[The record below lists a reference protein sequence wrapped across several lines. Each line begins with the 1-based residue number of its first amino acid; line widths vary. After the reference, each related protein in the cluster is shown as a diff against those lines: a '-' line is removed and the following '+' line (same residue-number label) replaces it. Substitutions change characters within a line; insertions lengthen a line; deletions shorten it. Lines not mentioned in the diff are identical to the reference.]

1 MTKRIVDRQRL
12 WLFVDP
18 VVILLSLA
26 FFLIIRPGFD
36 LIVALPCLIG
46 IYGYIAYYVLSS
58 VEVVQGIKIRLTVEF
73 GFVAFYYILFFLPY
87 QQELLGIGAH
97 YYESAL
103 VADGYAEGANKAMLL
118 ALAGIAAFHLGSI
131 LVPRSRPN
139 TQTIVESNSA
149 YIPFDLVLAAVLVVS
164 FAAFI
169 FFGLEP
175 DDLARYQQAVNR
187 VTEDASPVVN
197 GLYALTILLC
207 LIGVSR
213 IIVQLY
219 FRRRLQLRHWVI
231 IAAVSFWMLYIL
243 IHGDRNNFLVVALGA
258 VGGYAAFLREVRWPI
273 LLAAVIPAL
282 IVYNT
287 IEIYRQASDQGW
299 SGLEQAFTDASHRD
313 DDESSF
319 ALTTMTVRATFDFA
333 PDPEPYAGGY
343 YKLVGFGGIVPLV
356 RGIII
361 GKSERFTD
369 TSQVIAYY
377 VLGPDANWSLGSN
390 PLSDLYLD
398 FGPAGVAIGLAL
410 LGYVSAQTRNYIAK
424 NGPSSPRIFLYVA
437 LLAMMSEVPR
447 YTIDFPVRIVVW
459 GSLVYWLYGVIN
471 PAARIA
477 THRRRRAA
485 VGIPAGLVSN
495 R

>member
-1 MTKRIVDRQRL
+1 MKRRIVDRQRL

-18 VVILLSLA
+18 VVIILSLA
-26 FFLIIRPGFD
+26 FFLITPPGFD

-46 IYGYIAYYVLSS
+46 IYGYIAYYVLTS
-58 VEVVQGIKIRLTVEF
+58 VEVVPGIKIRLTVEF
-73 GFVAFYYILFFLPY
+73 AFVAFYYILFFWPY

-103 VADGYAEGANKAMLL
+103 VLEGYADGANKAMLL
-118 ALAGIAAFHLGSI
+118 SLTGIAGFHLGGI
-131 LVPRSRPN
+131 LVPRSRPGA
-139 TQTIVESNSA
+139 QTIAESKSA
-149 YIPFDLVLAAVLVVS
+149 YIPFDLVLAPVMVLS

-169 FFGLEP
+169 YFRLEP
-175 DDLARYQQAVNR
+175 DDLARYQQAINHI
-187 VTEDASPVVN
+187 TEETSPVVN
-197 GLYALTILLC
+197 GLYTLTILLC

-219 FRRRLQLRHWVI
+219 YRRGLQSRHWI
-231 IAAVSFWMLYIL
+231 IVGAVSFWMLYIL

-258 VGGYAAFLREVRWPI
+258 AGGYAAFVRQIRWPI
-273 LLAAVIPAL
+273 ILAAVIPAL

-287 IEIYRQASDQGW
+287 IEIYRQATDQGW
-299 SGLEQAFTDASHRD
+299 AGLEQAFSDASHRD

-377 VLGPDANWSLGSN
+377 VLGPDAAWSLGSN
-390 PLSDLYLD
+390 PISDLYLD

-410 LGYVSAQTRNYIAK
+410 LGYVSAQTRNYIARY
-424 NGPSSPRIFLYVA
+424 GPSSPRIFLYVA

-447 YTIDFPVRIVVW
+447 YTIDFPVRLVVW
-459 GSLVYWLYGVIN
+459 GSLVYWLYGVVN

-477 THRRRRAA
+477 ARRRRGAGA
-485 VGIPAGLVSN
+485 GIPAGLVSN